1 MYTIEQLRDFGA
13 LQAALP
19 GVHIEVGR
27 REQYLSDAEFETV
40 FKMPREKFAKQPVWR
55 QQNMKRA
62 AGLF

>member
-1 MYTIEQLRDFGA
+1 M
-13 LQAALP
+13 
-19 GVHIEVGR
+19 HIEVGR

>member
-1 MYTIEQLRDFGA
+1 MSERARDA
-13 LQAALP
+13 DVCDSRVAA
-19 GVHIEVGR
+19 R
-27 REQYLSDAEFETV
+27 RSQRLCIHLSDAEFETV